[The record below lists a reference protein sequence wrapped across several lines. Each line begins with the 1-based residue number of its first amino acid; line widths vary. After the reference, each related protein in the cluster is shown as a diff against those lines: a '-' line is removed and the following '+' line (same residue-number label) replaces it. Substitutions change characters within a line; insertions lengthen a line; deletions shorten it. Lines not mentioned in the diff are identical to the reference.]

1 MISHRS
7 LEQRIAALEQA
18 ERQRRDQYSRHQQH
32 SHHRGDSALLPTL
45 A

>member
-1 MISHRS
+1 MISRGS

-18 ERQRRDQYSRHQQH
+18 ERQYSRHQQC
-32 SHHRGDSALLPTL
+32 SYHRGDSALLFAL